1 MHRRIREARC
11 KNIAEY
17 MDDGPAWSPLWPTV
31 ERLFNETFEDGCE
44 FDSKRLVASCGPKIG
59 GENLL
64 VRAILNNS
72 KPGLYRLI
80 LLDTSRD
87 KKEEPIA
94 YWKGYSAEEL
104 EVDWKDLL
112 NEIKT
117 ITGIHY

>member
-31 ERLFNETFEDGCE
+31 KRLFNEAFEDGCE
-44 FDSKRLVASCGPKIG
+44 FNSKKLVASCGPKIG

-64 VRAILNNS
+64 VRVILNTD
-72 KPGLYRLI
+72 KPSLYRLI
-80 LLDTSRD
+80 LLDTSTG
-87 KKEEPIA
+87 KEEPEA

-104 EVDWKDLL
+104 EVDWEDLL
-112 NEIKT
+112 DEIEE